1 MNVLI
6 TGGLGFVGRHLSRLL
21 LEKGH
26 HVTAVGLRPHPA
38 LIPHPHFSYLSA
50 DTTRPG
56 AWQEALR
63 DMDAVVNLA
72 GKTIFHLWTERY
84 KAEIYD
90 SRILTTRN
98 LVAALPQGRP
108 TTLVSTS
115 AVGYYGDCGEDTL
128 TEEAPAGDD
137 FLARLGR
144 HWEAEA
150 LKAADQGSRVVVA
163 RFGIVLGAD
172 GGALEKMIPAFRSY
186 LGGPLGDGTQWFPWI
201 HIGDLTAALAFALD
215 SERAAGPMN
224 FTAPNPVRNR
234 EFARELAR
242 LLNRPALMPAPGFV
256 IRTVLGELGK
266 TLLASQRVVPEKLLQ
281 AGFAF
286 RFPAV
291 REALYDLVRAAV

>member
-98 LVAALPQGRP
+98 LVAALPQGRS

-115 AVGYYGDCGEDTL
+115 AVGYYGDCGEDML

-144 HWEAEA
+144 DWEAEA

-172 GGALEKMIPAFRSY
+172 GGALEKMIPAFSSY